1 MMCVEG
7 GESPVEE
14 DPEQQ
19 TLKVNFGSWVGRK
32 ELEVHLE
39 VQPEQSLSL
48 QDWINSE
55 IQLPMT
61 ENQLCTNEV

>member
-14 DPEQQ
+14 DPEQ
-19 TLKVNFGSWVGRK
+19 LN
-32 ELEVHLE
+32 LEVKLEAGSEEEILE
-39 VQPEQSLSL
+39 VYPEAQLEQSLLL
-48 QDWINSE
+48 QDWINTE

-61 ENQLCTNEV
+61 ENQSCMNEV